1 MSLNTNTKKYN
12 FEIFFKEYIKI
23 FGKIKSEKTVDNL
36 KLIIES
42 ADKYSAIQTQL
53 AYILATAY
61 HESAHDFIP
70 KYEFGTKEY
79 FVRKYWLNSRVA
91 KWLGNDDALDAF
103 ECRGRGLV
111 QITGEDNYI
120 KFGIRNN
127 PDMALD
133 INKAIEILYVGM
145 LSGIFTGKKLS
156 KYINDKICYFIS
168 ARYVVNGN
176 DRAEKIADYAKKFL
190 FLLKSSE
197 I

>member
-1 MSLNTNTKKYN
+1 MSLNTNTKNYN
-12 FEIFFKEYIKI
+12 FNLFFQEYIKI
-23 FGKIKSEKTVDNL
+23 FGSIKSTKTVDNL
-36 KLIIES
+36 KLIIAAAAQYKAS
-42 ADKYSAIQTQL
+42 QNQL
-53 AYILATAY
+53 AYIIATAY
-61 HESAHDFIP
+61 HETAHDFIP
-70 KYEFGTKEY
+70 KYEFGNKEY

-120 KFGIRNN
+120 KFGIRDN
-127 PDMALD
+127 PDMALE
-133 INKAIEILYVGM
+133 INKAIEILFVGM
-145 LSGIFTGKKLS
+145 LQGIFTGKKLS
-156 KYINDKICYFIS
+156 KYINDDICYFIS